1 MSAVV
6 VMHTSGESCQRVVRR
21 LLKEGAT
28 SPWSA
33 KPFEP
38 RRRLEE
44 RSLERGLRMGLVVR
58 TEDGLYWVNQEKYE
72 AWCTTQRRILIVAA
86 TVMALLLGIL
96 YILGEL
102 S

>member
-38 RRRLEE
+38 NRRLEE

-58 TEDGLYWVNQEKYE
+58 TEDGRYWVNQEKY
-72 AWCTTQRRILIVAA
+72 ADWCATQRRILIVAV
-86 TVMALLLGIL
+86 TVMVLLLGVL
-96 YILGEL
+96 YLLGEL